1 MGYGVEKQGGNKSGN
16 LRCCSGGDLCSKCGA
31 CPAPLS
37 CRRGSLADPVLQSS
51 PTHGAFSA
59 SASLPGTCQG
69 RGCRDA
75 LPIKGTQSF
84 WLCLFPPFPLL
95 QALGQEWREHL
106 GQDGEMCQRG
116 KQGKLMQNGMVK
128 FSFKRVFLLAVPQI
142 IQVTAP
148 TISPGSQGF
157 SPCREFLQISRAV
170 VEFCFLLALQPNPRQ
185 DVRIAAEPSKKPQ
198 SFHTSDPA
206 QNPAFFQDCR
216 SESRRFLVQGF
227 LESAFVAVIMNQ
239 G

>member
-1 MGYGVEKQGGNKSGN
+1 MLQVWGLPCSPVLLQRKSGRSCFAEFSHSWGFFC
-16 LRCCSGGDLCSKCGA
+16 LCFASWHLSRTWLSGCFANKRHSELLA
-31 CPAPLS
+31 LFVP
-37 CRRGSLADPVLQSS
+37 SLPSS
-51 PTHGAFSA
+51 PSSWAGMEGT
-59 SASLPGTCQG
+59 PGTG
-69 RGCRDA
+69 WGDVPEGKTRKIDA
-75 LPIKGTQSF
+75 
-84 WLCLFPPFPLL
+84 
-95 QALGQEWREHL
+95 EWN
-106 GQDGEMCQRG
+106 GEI
-116 KQGKLMQNGMVK
+116 
-128 FSFKRVFLLAVPQI
+128 FFKKVFLLAVPQI
-142 IQVTAP
+142 IQVTAS

>member
-37 CRRGSLADPVLQSS
+37 CCRGSLADPVLQSS

-128 FSFKRVFLLAVPQI
+128 FYFKRVFFACCPSDYPSYRSHHQPRLPRVLSLQGI
-142 IQVTAP
+142 P
-148 TISPGSQGF
+148 TNLQSSGGILFSPGPSAQSTAGCEDCCRTQQKTTKF
-157 SPCREFLQISRAV
+157 SHL
-170 VEFCFLLALQPNPRQ
+170 
-185 DVRIAAEPSKKPQ
+185 
-198 SFHTSDPA
+198 
-206 QNPAFFQDCR
+206 
-216 SESRRFLVQGF
+216 
-227 LESAFVAVIMNQ
+227 
-239 G
+239 